1 MLRSFLRSVS
11 VAVLVSFVFVSFASA
26 QESGG
31 SIVGYITDPDGVPI
45 PGTTAT
51 AEGDVMIGTRVAYS
65 DVTARRVHAYLLISG
80 LQDDRP

>member
-1 MLRSFLRSVS
+1 MLRSLLRSVS

-45 PGTTAT
+45 PGNARRSRSDSRKVWDRRRT
-51 AEGDVMIGTRVAYS
+51 AEA
-65 DVTARRVHAYLLISG
+65 
-80 LQDDRP
+80 